1 MIPSRSNSIWG
12 RNYDLGQN
20 ESGKW
25 QFLCSSG
32 GQLTGLK
39 KRVTLGL
46 SEFGYQPIEIDRAE
60 FARLLKQ
67 TRNKERNKNHDKL

>member
-1 MIPSRSNSIWG
+1 MIPSRMNSIWG

-20 ESGKW
+20 ANYKW

-32 GQLTGLK
+32 GRPYGMK

-46 SEFGYQPIEIDRAE
+46 AEFNYHPIEVDRAE
-60 FARLLKQ
+60 FARMLKKC
-67 TRNKERNKNHDKL
+67 RKEQREKAKEK

>member
-1 MIPSRSNSIWG
+1 MIPSRRNSIWG

-20 ESGKW
+20 ASGGW
-25 QFLCSSG
+25 QFICSSG
-32 GQLTGLK
+32 GKLTGLK

-46 SEFGYQPIEIDRAE
+46 NELSYHPIEIDRAE

-67 TRNKERNKNHDKL
+67 KRNNERNKNEQR